1 MKYEYLIFNFL
12 VVLVPIIYSFE
23 KRLFFISKWR
33 FVCPALLISLPP
45 YIIWDIIVTGEHWH
59 FNPKYTLDF
68 QIARLPIGEWL
79 FFLTIPFACLFIWE
93 VIGTYRQDQIQPKL
107 GLVRS
112 ILGLCLPIGILVFN
126 HGKQYTGLVL
136 IFLSTVAAIDHQLKT
151 NLFARTQ
158 TYIYILVIAT
168 LILLFNG
175 YLTARPV
182 VLYGEPYQTGVLIF
196 TIPIED
202 FGYGFS
208 LILLNTIFYE
218 KLKEGNFAQ

>member
-45 YIIWDIIVTGEHWH
+45 YITWDIIVTGKHWH
-59 FNPKYTLDF
+59 FNPKYTLD
-68 QIARLPIGEWL
+68 
-79 FFLTIPFACLFIWE
+79 
-93 VIGTYRQDQIQPKL
+93 
-107 GLVRS
+107 
-112 ILGLCLPIGILVFN
+112 
-126 HGKQYTGLVL
+126 
-136 IFLSTVAAIDHQLKT
+136 HQLRT

-158 TYIYILVIAT
+158 TYIYIIVIAT

-182 VLYGEPYQTGVLIF
+182 VLYGEAYQTGVRIF